1 MKSFDSLCAHDV
13 EDPRTVEPHV
23 LPLYLTSSYDYESI
37 DHQVEV
43 FNKQKNAHVYSRY
56 ANPTVQAVADK
67 IAAMEAFGTELE
79 PAGLMFSSGMSAIY
93 TVIMSELRHGDKIL
107 TQGNLYGGTTEL
119 LLKVCGRSGID
130 VVFTDLTDIDGV
142 KQSLKDDPSIRMI
155 YFETPTNPTLECV
168 DIGALCD
175 AARENDCVT
184 AIDNTFC
191 TPYLQRPLTFGV
203 DYVIHSTTK
212 FLNGHGNSIAG
223 AVVGRNAEVMKTKVW
238 ETMKL
243 IGTNPGPM
251 DAWLVHQ
258 GMKTLT
264 VRMDRHCS
272 NAMSLAQYLESH
284 PKVNY
289 VNYVGLASHKYH
301 QLATQ
306 QMSGYGGML
315 SFEVKGGADGAL
327 QFLRNVSFCS
337 LAPTLG
343 DVDTLLLHPVTSS
356 HLNVSEE
363 LRKANGITPGLV
375 RVSVGIEGIQDI
387 IGDFDRGLS
396 AVR

>member
-1 MKSFDSLCAHDV
+1 
-13 EDPRTVEPHV
+13 
-23 LPLYLTSSYDYESI
+23 
-37 DHQVEV
+37 
-43 FNKQKNAHVYSRY
+43 
-56 ANPTVQAVADK
+56 
-67 IAAMEAFGTELE
+67 
-79 PAGLMFSSGMSAIY
+79 MFSSGMSAIY
-93 TVIMSELRHGDKIL
+93 TVVMSELQSGDKIL

-119 LLKVCGRSGID
+119 LLKVCTRSGID
-130 VVFTDLTDIDGV
+130 IVFTDLTDIDGV
-142 KQSLKDDPSIRMI
+142 TEALENDSAIKMI

-168 DIGALCD
+168 DIKALCD
-175 AARENDCVT
+175 VAKSKNCVT

-191 TPYLQRPLTFGV
+191 TPYLQRPLQFGV

-223 AVVGRNAEVMKTKVW
+223 AVVGRDSDAMKNRVW
-238 ETMKL
+238 QTMKL

-272 NAMSLAQYLESH
+272 NAMALAQYLETH

-289 VNYVGLASHKYH
+289 VNYVGLESHKYH
-301 QLATQ
+301 SLASR
-306 QMSGYGGML
+306 QMSNYGGML
-315 SFEVKGGADGAL
+315 SFEVKGGAEGAL
-327 QFLRNVSFCS
+327 DFLRKVSFCS

-356 HLNVSEE
+356 HLNVAEE
-363 LRKANGITPGLV
+363 LRSANGITQGLV
-375 RVSVGIEGIQDI
+375 RVSVGIEGVEDI
-387 IGDFDRGLS
+387 ISDFDQALG
-396 AVR
+396 